1 MVNEYY
7 PQYVAIE
14 DAVADTM
21 GTIGEDQVGA
31 QVNRTGDF
39 VKSIVDTLDY
49 KLEDISLAQTHA
61 QAESSNT
68 SAYAGAAFG
77 VIGLAATL
85 ALVSTCNKKA
95 AQQNQEALLWTSSVL
110 NSPMK
115 DWWKNLMFESLIIF
129 RVLDKQV

>member
-95 AQQNQEALLWTSSVL
+95 VQQNQEALLWTSSVL

-115 DWWKNLMFESLIIF
+115 DWWKI
-129 RVLDKQV
+129 